1 MTMAAIV
8 GFRYYIKKN
17 KEMWTRWIEKTFFL
31 GLHRYFLSVLLKL
44 SVLDI

>member
-17 KEMWTRWIEKTFFL
+17 KEIWTRWIEKAIFL
-31 GLHRYFLSVLLKL
+31 GLHRYFF
-44 SVLDI
+44 